1 MTGVGEPSKLLST
14 KACLRG
20 AGRRGSPIGVV
31 VERVSAAT
39 VVVVGTLR
47 LTGVSS
53 AAATVTVVA
62 GVLSVAGRGGG
73 GGTGT
78 GNRSGEITAC
88 WDAVRVEAEVSM
100 EATVG
105 AGEVV
110 AVR

>member
-1 MTGVGEPSKLLST
+1 M
-14 KACLRG
+14 
-20 AGRRGSPIGVV
+20 GVV

-39 VVVVGTLR
+39 VVVVAEALR
-47 LTGVSS
+47 LTGASS

-88 WDAVRVEAEVSM
+88 CDAVRVEAEVSM

>member
-1 MTGVGEPSKLLST
+1 M
-14 KACLRG
+14 
-20 AGRRGSPIGVV
+20 GVV

-39 VVVVGTLR
+39 VVVVAEALR

-62 GVLSVAGRGGG
+62 GVAGRGGG

-88 WDAVRVEAEVSM
+88 CDAVRVEAEVSM

-105 AGEVV
+105 AGVVV